1 MKQPG
6 LRSCYGGLTMLD
18 YFQSSSDKLIKALI
32 EHMEI
37 SGLALILALIFAS
50 VITLFLLFQ
59 AELRQVSVYMLSL
72 LYAIPSF
79 ALFALLIPLTGLG
92 RTTAIVVLVIYAQY
106 TLVRTFLEGFL
117 QVDESIIEAARGMGM
132 TDWQIIFKIQ
142 LPLAKSSLFAGLRL
156 AASSIIAIATIASTI
171 NAGGLGTILFDG
183 LRTMSLPKLIWG
195 ILLTVGLSLLVNIL
209 FYLMEEL
216 LKRDQTVSA

>member
-1 MKQPG
+1 
-6 LRSCYGGLTMLD
+6 MLD